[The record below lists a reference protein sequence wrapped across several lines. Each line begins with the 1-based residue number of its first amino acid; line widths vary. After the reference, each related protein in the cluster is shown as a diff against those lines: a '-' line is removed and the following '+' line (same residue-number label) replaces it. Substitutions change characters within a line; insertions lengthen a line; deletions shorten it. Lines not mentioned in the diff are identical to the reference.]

1 MIDNQFINLRGFIFL
16 LQEDCL
22 YPLFISFLKKGS
34 NDFFFSNNKKFR
46 CSSKSELYHTRAKIL
61 DRVDDRDD
69 DGKRSV
75 DCCVHV
81 Q

>member
-1 MIDNQFINLRGFIFL
+1 MIDNQFINLRGSFIF

-22 YPLFISFLKKGS
+22 PALHFFLKKGS
-34 NDFFFSNNKKFR
+34 NDFFFSDNKKFR
-46 CSSKSELYHTRAKIL
+46 CSSKSKLYHTRAKIL
-61 DRVDDRDD
+61 NCVDDRDD